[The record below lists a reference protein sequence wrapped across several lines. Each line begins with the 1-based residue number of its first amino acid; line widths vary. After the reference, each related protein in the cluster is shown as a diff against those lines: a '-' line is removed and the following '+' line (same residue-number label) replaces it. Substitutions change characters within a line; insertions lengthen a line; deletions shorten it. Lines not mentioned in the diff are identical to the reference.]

1 MAAKKSSSPEEAEKT
16 ETVVNGTSP
25 SFEQAVQRLGEIVE
39 KLEGG
44 DLPLE
49 ESLAMFEQ
57 GIRLSREAQARL
69 DSAEKRVEQ
78 LLGFDE
84 NGRPLVTPVEPE

>member
-1 MAAKKSSSPEEAEKT
+1 MEKT
-16 ETVVNGTSP
+16 ETVVNENSP

-69 DSAEKRVEQ
+69 DAAEKRVEQ

-84 NGRPLVTPVEPE
+84 NGRPLVTPVETE